1 MSRDVVALYLK
12 ECLLEA
18 KQTLACVNNSPKKP
32 IIGNKTKP
40 LGSQS
45 VKPKNEKLGLPIMIH
60 KVWNLKVKNLG

>member
-1 MSRDVVALYLK
+1 LK

-18 KQTLACVNNSPKKP
+18 KQTLACINNLPKKP
-32 IIGNKTKP
+32 IIGDKTKP

-60 KVWNLKVKNLG
+60 KV